1 MSHVE
6 LRDIHSI
13 LGGVG
18 IINGL
23 DLRFPPEISAQNP
36 NPYIVLL
43 GASGCGKSTLL
54 RIIAGLLVPDS
65 GEVVIGGKDVCGV
78 PSRKRDVAMVFQ
90 HDALYPHLT
99 ISQTLDLSARRI
111 RDSHARG
118 AQIARAIELTGIA
131 PLLQRRPDRLSG
143 GEIRRVSIAK
153 MIARK
158 AVVRL
163 LDEPLSALDAPVRQ
177 SLARDLR
184 RLHDDQLGTT
194 IHVTHDGNE
203 AMRMA
208 DAIAVMDNGVI
219 VQFATPTEI
228 YDRPASI
235 NVARAIGSPMMNF
248 FAASIDHDRWA
259 FQSPAIQLDLGRPPS
274 SSRTNR
280 EVIVGVRPEH
290 FEIHPSQDVALR
302 VSIPACEVSLS
313 RVSESTEM
321 ISRLDCENFTAVIS
335 GQASASSDSLVFSAS
350 SEDLHFFDAETGL
363 RIESGESLA
372 R

>member
-6 LRDIHSI
+6 LRDIHSM
-13 LGGVG
+13 LGGVD
-18 IINGL
+18 IIKGL
-23 DLRFPPEISAQNP
+23 NFRFPSENAAQDS

-43 GASGCGKSTLL
+43 GASGCGKSTML
-54 RIIAGLLVPDS
+54 RIIAGLLKPDS
-65 GEVVIGGKDVCGV
+65 GEVVISGKDVCGV
-78 PSRKRDVAMVFQ
+78 PSRKRDVSMVFQ

-99 ISQTLDLSARRI
+99 ISQSLDLSARRI
-111 RDSHARG
+111 ADAEGRK
-118 AQIARAIELTGIA
+118 AQIERAIELTGIA

-143 GEIRRVSIAK
+143 GEIRRASIAK

-158 AVVRL
+158 ATVRL
-163 LDEPLSALDAPVRQ
+163 LDEPLSALDGPVRQ
-177 SLARDLR
+177 VLARDLR
-184 RLHDDQLGTT
+184 LLHDDQLGTT

-219 VQFATPTEI
+219 VQFAPPTEI

-235 NVARAIGSPMMNF
+235 NVARTIGSPMMNF
-248 FAASIDHDRWA
+248 FAASIDRDRWT
-259 FQSPAIQLDLGRPPS
+259 FQSPAIQLDTGFPFS
-274 SSRTNR
+274 SFRTQR
-280 EVIVGVRPEH
+280 EIVVGVRPEH
-290 FEIHPSQDVALR
+290 FEMQSSGDAALR
-302 VSIPACEVSLS
+302 ISMPANEVAHS

-321 ISRLDCENFTAVIS
+321 TSLLDREAFTAVIS
-335 GQASASSDSLVFSAS
+335 RQAVASSDPFVFSAS
-350 SEDLHFFDAETGL
+350 QEDLHFFDADTGL